1 VPDSLPARADLDPEE
16 LEAQDVAE
24 LPNREAMSL
33 IQPGMGLVEGN
44 LFSGPDQSFVDPPNL
59 DGSPSTDPSTLPAD
73 SSTAPAAIPPST
85 LA

>member
-1 VPDSLPARADLDPEE
+1 MADSMSTRAELDPEE
-16 LEAQDVAE
+16 LADQEIAD

-44 LFSGPDQSFVDPPNL
+44 LFSGPDQSFIDPSNL
-59 DGSPSTDPSTLPAD
+59 DSAPSTDPSVMPSDT
-73 SSTAPAAIPPST
+73 PAAIPPST